1 MPRAD
6 KTRLAETE
14 KAALSRFQ
22 TAQPQRHMS
31 SDAIPTCHP
40 DKVTNKSVRCTVLHT
55 RLSPTE
61 PSVRQEPTSPRQ
73 APLVCRS
80 RRLHAG
86 PHLSGWVCT
95 ASVCRHRCEAR
106 GMRLREGG
114 TLAAGRAARAV
125 QCRSRLS
132 PRGSSTTRRSK
143 HPPRGHRPP
152 QAHSVTSGH
161 TVGGHTGAG
170 RAGGQ
175 RPGVLQRPY
184 NAQDSLTE
192 RNGLV

>member
-1 MPRAD
+1 MHSPAHPCESNG
-6 KTRLAETE
+6 AERE
-14 KAALSRFQ
+14 
-22 TAQPQRHMS
+22 
-31 SDAIPTCHP
+31 
-40 DKVTNKSVRCTVLHT
+40 
-55 RLSPTE
+55 
-61 PSVRQEPTSPRQ
+61 
-73 APLVCRS
+73 
-80 RRLHAG
+80 AG
-86 PHLSGWVCT
+86 AHLSAPGPFGLPKPPPARRAPPLRMGREG

-114 TLAAGRAARAV
+114 TLAAGRTARAV

-175 RPGVLQRPY
+175 RPRMQLSTLHCTGQLPLHPHTCTPTRTHAHAHTRARESSP
-184 NAQDSLTE
+184 
-192 RNGLV
+192 RII